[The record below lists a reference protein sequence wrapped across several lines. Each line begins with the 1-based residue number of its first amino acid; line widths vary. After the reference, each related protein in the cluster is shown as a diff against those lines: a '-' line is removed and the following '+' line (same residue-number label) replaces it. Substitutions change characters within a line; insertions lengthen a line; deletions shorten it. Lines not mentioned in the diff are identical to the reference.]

1 MRIHSF
7 TPSTYVNGPG
17 KRAMIHFQGC
27 TLKCPGCFNTNT
39 HSNDQG
45 KEMSLDE
52 VLSLLPSDIDGVTIS
67 GGEPFLQPSSLLQ
80 LVQALRQMCLS
91 IVVFTGFYR
100 EEILKINYG
109 PHILDFID
117 VLIDGRFNEAKKET
131 TGLRGSSNQTI
142 HILTKRHLAEE
153 FEERNIEVTINAEGS
168 LTMTGFP
175 STDLLRE
182 MRLMGMRSEIK
193 Q

>member
-27 TLKCPGCFNTNT
+27 TLNCPGCFNTYT
-39 HSNDQG
+39 HSNDNG
-45 KEMSLDE
+45 REMSLDE
-52 VLSLLPSDIDGVTIS
+52 ILSLLPSDIDGVTIS

-80 LVQALRQMCLS
+80 LVQALKQMDLS

-100 EEILKINYG
+100 KEISKINYG
-109 PHILDFID
+109 PHILHYID
-117 VLIDGRFNEAKKET
+117 ALIDGRFNEEQIAT

-142 HILTKRHLAEE
+142 HLLTKRHIAAE
-153 FEERNIEVTINAEGS
+153 FEERNIEVTINAEGN

-175 STDLLRE
+175 STDLRSG
-182 MRLMGMRSEIK
+182 MQLMGIQE
-193 Q
+193 